1 MKRTLYVV
9 ATIAALLA
17 FTLAATSAADNPVL
31 GKWQLN
37 VEKSKYVPGPG
48 PKSMTR
54 TVEADGDK
62 VKFTYEGVA
71 ANGSAISYTFS
82 VAYDGKDYPIS
93 GSGATGGA
101 DAISVKQLG
110 PRSFRAML
118 KKAGT
123 PVVNSTIEIS
133 ADGKVTTM
141 HISSADG
148 KGHIDNTVVYEKQ

>member
-1 MKRTLYVV
+1 MKRTLHVV
-9 ATIAALLA
+9 ATFAALLA
-17 FTLAATSAADNPVL
+17 FTLAATSAADDPVL
-31 GKWQLN
+31 GKWKLN
-37 VEKSKYVPGPG
+37 VEKSKYTPGPG

-54 TVEADGDK
+54 TVEGDGDK

-110 PRSFRAML
+110 PKSFTATL
-118 KKAGT
+118 KKAGA
-123 PVVNSTIEIS
+123 PVVNSKIEIS

-141 HISSADG
+141 HISSAHG
-148 KGHIDNTVVYEKQ
+148 KGHIDNTVIYEKQ

>member
-1 MKRTLYVV
+1 V
-9 ATIAALLA
+9 ATFAALLS
-17 FTLAATSAADNPVL
+17 FTFLTTAAADNPVL
-31 GKWQLN
+31 GKWKLN

-48 PKSMTR
+48 PKSMMR

-62 VKFTYEGVA
+62 VKFTYEGVGT
-71 ANGSAISYTFS
+71 NGSAISYTFS

-110 PRSFRAML
+110 PRSFTATL
-118 KKAGT
+118 KKAGA
-123 PVVNSTIEIS
+123 PVAKSAIEIS